1 MNATC
6 APSARSA
13 SATASAGTTW
23 PAVPPAPIT
32 IFGAVTDRAK
42 PSCPWLRAVQQQTDR
57 CEQYAEV
64 RRGVGDERQRHARQR
79 RQPQYDEDVEQSLAK
94 DQRGQSCGQQL

>member
-6 APSARSA
+6 APSAHSA

-23 PAVPPAPIT
+23 PAVPPAAIT

-42 PSCPWLRAVQQQTDR
+42 PSCPWLRDVQQQADR
-57 CEQYAEV
+57 RQHDAEV
-64 RRGVGDERQRHARQR
+64 RGGVGDERQRDARQR
-79 RQPQYDEDVEQSLAK
+79 RQPQYDEDVEQALAK
-94 DQRGQSCGQQL
+94 DQRGQSRGQ